1 MENKE
6 HENMFK
12 FGLYQD
18 DETIIETLFSA
29 DVFNPVVRYSVDIR
43 EDIFSI
49 IVRLQKALS
58 RRNISHKIDFGQTS
72 YDFLEYYKNL
82 TEIEHTKLNGKPF
95 NEKLKL
101 KKRSNQ
107 TVNGKT
113 YTGIQFKFGLY
124 INNNPI
130 VERDF
135 YVEGYNPSS
144 RFSIELSET
153 VDDIAQEI
161 NLKLKNQDI
170 SHMWDDYDLIY
181 AYGLHINQIR
191 EFSNKRRDMMLEKIG
206 DPNFIKNTKRND
218 RTQN

>member
-12 FGLYQD
+12 FGLYQA

-58 RRNISHKIDFGQTS
+58 RRNLSHKIDFGEKT
-72 YDFLEYYKNL
+72 YDFLGYYKNL
-82 TEIEHTKLNGKPF
+82 LDLQSSNGKSF
-95 NEKLKL
+95 NDKLKL

-113 YTGIQFKFGLY
+113 YSGVQFKFGLY
-124 INNNPI
+124 INDNPI

-161 NLKLKNQDI
+161 NSKLKDQDTT
-170 SHMWDDYDLIY
+170 HMWDDYDLIY
-181 AYGLHINQIR
+181 TYGLHINQIR
-191 EFSNKRRDMMLEKIG
+191 DLSNKRRSLMLENIS
-206 DPNFIKNTKRND
+206 DPNFVKNTR
-218 RTQN
+218 RSLRY

>member
-12 FGLYQD
+12 FGLYQG
-18 DETIIETLFSA
+18 DETIQETLFSA

-43 EDIFSI
+43 DDIYSI

-58 RRNISHKIDFGQTS
+58 RRNLSHKIDFGETS

-82 TEIEHTKLNGKPF
+82 SDVEISKLEGRTF
-95 NEKLKL
+95 NDKLKL

-107 TVNGKT
+107 TVKGKT
-113 YTGIQFKFGLY
+113 YSGVQFKFGLY
-124 INNNPI
+124 INDNPI

-135 YVEGYNPSS
+135 YVEGYNPAS

-153 VDDIAQEI
+153 MDDIAQEI
-161 NLKLKNQDI
+161 NGSLKDQDI
-170 SHMWDDYDLIY
+170 RHMWDDYDLIY
-181 AYGLHINQIR
+181 TYGMHINQIR
-191 EFSNKRRDMMLEKIG
+191 DLSNGFRTKMLKNIEDRD
-206 DPNFIKNTKRND
+206 FVKNTKRGL
-218 RTQN
+218 RS

>member
-12 FGLYQD
+12 FGLYQA

-29 DVFNPVVRYSVDIR
+29 DVFNPVIRYSVDIR

-58 RRNISHKIDFGQTS
+58 RRNLSHKIEFGENS
-72 YDFLEYYKNL
+72 YDFLDYYKNL
-82 TEIEHTKLNGKPF
+82 SNIEHSKLDGKSF
-95 NEKLKL
+95 NDKLKL

-113 YTGIQFKFGLY
+113 YSGVQFKFGLY

-161 NLKLKNQDI
+161 NSKLKDQDTT
-170 SHMWDDYDLIY
+170 HMWDDYDLIY
-181 AYGLHINQIR
+181 TYGLHINQIR
-191 EFSNKRRDMMLEKIG
+191 DLSNKRRNMMLDNIS
-206 DPNFIKNTKRND
+206 DSNFVKNTRRSFRN
-218 RTQN
+218 